1 MSRFQT
7 SERKSGVF
15 QASSHKSDSQ
25 RSQNVKGL
33 FTAISIFAA
42 SYAFSFAIY
51 ASYQFNPFAEDDVRF
66 ILNAQGLGNPDELTD
81 VFGSL
86 ISNRVRPVS
95 DLVLYLIFLVAGE
108 NVAIWFGFRIAFLS
122 ITAVLAYYSVRNSF
136 KLSLISLLVAG
147 VYLTSR
153 FLQYHVTQVFGIM
166 ESVNIILLLLVFIS
180 LKKHSEVMSKKY
192 LIFAGI
198 FFLTLYFSHERFQV
212 VVIACIVYVFMYF
225 DNSISRIK
233 WSSLFLFPVALGFL
247 LKLLMGIPQLVGT
260 GSGSSLGFTLVS
272 GLTHSIQGLGQILG
286 VNLGPHYLVGVPFE
300 SSPEWLQALSLFVL
314 IIGLILLFS
323 LVVSIDRK
331 RPNRAEY
338 SFAVFQ
344 FLLFVS
350 VFMAGM
356 VTIRLEQRWLVAP
369 FLVLIVVA
377 AQNIKRKLNL
387 SSVLSILFLSGNL
400 ILSSYYLP
408 NSSQLFFNGW
418 QAGAASTI
426 SQVES
431 AWEYS
436 SRTNQPL
443 IIVDAGN
450 FAGLSEYIENLMT
463 ANTPFDG
470 EVLGFPTLEEVGGTF
485 SLEGLVILQLEEGT
499 GRFLVVSSP
508 ADFVG

>member
-1 MSRFQT
+1 
-7 SERKSGVF
+7 
-15 QASSHKSDSQ
+15 
-25 RSQNVKGL
+25 
-33 FTAISIFAA
+33 
-42 SYAFSFAIY
+42 
-51 ASYQFNPFAEDDVRF
+51 
-66 ILNAQGLGNPDELTD
+66 
-81 VFGSL
+81 
-86 ISNRVRPVS
+86 
-95 DLVLYLIFLVAGE
+95 
-108 NVAIWFGFRIAFLS
+108 
-122 ITAVLAYYSVRNSF
+122 
-136 KLSLISLLVAG
+136 
-147 VYLTSR
+147 
-153 FLQYHVTQVFGIM
+153 
-166 ESVNIILLLLVFIS
+166 
-180 LKKHSEVMSKKY
+180 
-192 LIFAGI
+192 
-198 FFLTLYFSHERFQV
+198 
-212 VVIACIVYVFMYF
+212 
-225 DNSISRIK
+225 
-233 WSSLFLFPVALGFL
+233 
-247 LKLLMGIPQLVGT
+247 
-260 GSGSSLGFTLVS
+260 
-272 GLTHSIQGLGQILG
+272 
-286 VNLGPHYLVGVPFE
+286 
-300 SSPEWLQALSLFVL
+300 
-314 IIGLILLFS
+314 
-323 LVVSIDRK
+323 
-331 RPNRAEY
+331 
-338 SFAVFQ
+338 
-344 FLLFVS
+344 
-350 VFMAGM
+350 
-356 VTIRLEQRWLVAP
+356 LVAP